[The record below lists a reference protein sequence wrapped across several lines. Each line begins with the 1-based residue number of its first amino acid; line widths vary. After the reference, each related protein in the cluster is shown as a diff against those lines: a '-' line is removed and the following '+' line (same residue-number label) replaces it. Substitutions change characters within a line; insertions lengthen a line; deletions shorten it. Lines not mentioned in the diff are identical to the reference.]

1 MFFFNPSPS
10 VYRVSTVYGLC
21 FSLNQVWK
29 VSVMTGAETEDD
41 IPLSERKTVTDFCYL
56 LDKSKQ
62 LFNGLRLVW
71 IYFVFFCLLDCV
83 FYSNIGLQ
91 CITLVNGYIEQI
103 PLKSVF
109 SLDYSAAFG
118 TSVGSGVLCM
128 LEDGLMSV
136 AHVNLEIC
144 YLMA

>member
-1 MFFFNPSPS
+1 
-10 VYRVSTVYGLC
+10 
-21 FSLNQVWK
+21 
-29 VSVMTGAETEDD
+29 MTGAETEDD
-41 IPLSERKTVTDFCYL
+41 IPLGERKTVTDFCYL

-62 LFNGLRLVW
+62 LFNGLRLVG

-91 CITLVNGYIEQI
+91 CIEQI

-118 TSVGSGVLCM
+118 TSVGSDVPCL
-128 LEDGLMSV
+128 LEGWIDV
-136 AHVNLEIC
+136 
-144 YLMA
+144 

>member
-1 MFFFNPSPS
+1 
-10 VYRVSTVYGLC
+10 
-21 FSLNQVWK
+21 
-29 VSVMTGAETEDD
+29 MTGAETEDD
-41 IPLSERKTVTDFCYL
+41 IPLGERKTVTDFCYL

-91 CITLVNGYIEQI
+91 CISLVNGGIEQI
-103 PLKSVF
+103 SLKSVF

-118 TSVGSGVLCM
+118 TSVGSGVPCM
-128 LEDGLMSV
+128 LEGWIDV
-136 AHVNLEIC
+136 
-144 YLMA
+144 